1 MGYQFIVCSTIW
13 SFTMSIPLRIICTAT
28 LLLVSSTFA
37 AAPSKPR
44 EFTATGA
51 TTDTPGQYKA
61 VLSWLPSQ
69 WERESDRPTGY
80 YVYRASGA
88 TEDLSQYTRIATI
101 PAGSRD
107 PQAYN
112 YTDQPLDS
120 GTYSYYITAYNSDG
134 ESPRSTIRVV
144 TVPPNSPPSEL
155 LRFVSQPP
163 TRGQVGSEYRYQ
175 ARAAT
180 PIQGV
185 TIRYQ
190 LISGPDGMTIDE
202 TTGLVTWTPHGT
214 GSFRVVIKATIEIQG
229 RVISAMQDWKIVVGD
244 EEHDGCILVEGIVR
258 DTSGEPVSSGVVIA
272 YRAITRHNEIVWVQ
286 VGKANVGDIG
296 TFHMRLP
303 AGQYKFVTEGRNY
316 RAQWYEQSSTADS
329 ATVLTFECGVDSV
342 VELVFVVTPRET
354 EHVYT
359 VSGRVTAEESGSG
372 IAAWVKFMAVVNH
385 HEQHADD
392 DRTNGPTF
400 TAETNAEGYYEIR
413 LSNRYTY
420 IARAIPRSDAYLP
433 LYYDGT
439 SNIAAATR
447 ITLSSNREGI
457 NFALPNRPTYTGG
470 FGGQLVDSAGN
481 GVPGWAVACR
491 VLTNTNDRG
500 DRIRRYRTVETDMM
514 GNYRFDGLEPGV
526 YIVLGIP
533 RTGDLVPG
541 FCVLGEYA
549 TLRWRTATRIEVGE
563 AMLTVQYGIK
573 LRARTGVRGIVRLDG
588 WIRGRAERIKGG
600 VGDQGEVPVAGAL
613 VAVVSSEGIE
623 GYAITQDDGY
633 YAIEGLVPLTGQLI
647 VDHPE
652 YESSI
657 ITLVMKNTSK
667 QSQNATL
674 DPVQVSSVISDEH
687 SSITLSPNPASDAV
701 QIDFGTLEGKA
712 RIEVL
717 TLLGTIV
724 ASVENSGPHVTL
736 STEALTAGVYAV
748 RITTQQMGMRTIPL
762 IVVR

>member
-1 MGYQFIVCSTIW
+1 M
-13 SFTMSIPLRIICTAT
+13 
-28 LLLVSSTFA
+28 FA

-61 VLSWLPSQ
+61 VLSWLPSE
-69 WERESDRPTGY
+69 WERESDRPSGY
-80 YVYRASGA
+80 YVYRATGVN
-88 TEDLSQYTRIATI
+88 EDLSQYTRIATI

-107 PQAYN
+107 PQVYT

-134 ESPRSTIRVV
+134 VSPRSPIRVV
-144 TVPPNSPPSEL
+144 TVPPNSPPTDL

-163 TRGQVGSEYRYQ
+163 TTGRVGSEYRYQ
-175 ARAAT
+175 ARAET
-180 PIQGV
+180 SIQGV
-185 TIRYQ
+185 TVRYQ
-190 LISGPDGMTIDE
+190 LISGPDGMTINE

-214 GSFRVVIKATIEIQG
+214 GTFRVVIKATIEVQG
-229 RVISAMQDWKIVVGD
+229 RVITAMQDWKIVVAQ

-258 DTSGEPVSSGVVIA
+258 DTSGEPVSSGVVIV
-272 YRAITRHNEIVWVQ
+272 YRAITRHNEIVWVR
-286 VGKANVGDIG
+286 VMKAEVGDLG

-303 AGQYKFVTEGRNY
+303 AGQYKFVTEGRSY

-329 ATVLTFECGVDSV
+329 ATILTFECGADSV
-342 VELVFVVTPRET
+342 VVLVFVVTPRET
-354 EHVYT
+354 EHFYT

-392 DRTNGPTF
+392 DWTNGPTF

-413 LSNRYTY
+413 LSNRSTY

-439 SNIAAATR
+439 SNIAEATR

-457 NFALPNRPTYTGG
+457 NFVLPNRPTYTGG

-481 GVPGWAVACR
+481 GVRGWAIACR
-491 VLTNTNDRG
+491 VLTHTNDRG
-500 DRIRRYRTVETDMM
+500 DRIRRYRTVETDTM
-514 GNYRFDGLEPGV
+514 GTYRFDGLEPGV
-526 YIVLGIP
+526 YVVLGIP
-533 RTGDLVPG
+533 RSRDLVPG

-549 TLRWRTATRIEVGE
+549 TLRWRTATCIEVGE
-563 AMLTVQYGIK
+563 VMLPVQYGIK
-573 LRARTGVRGIVRLDG
+573 LRARTGIRGIVRLDG
-588 WIRGRAERIKGG
+588 WIRGRGERIKGG
-600 VGDQGEVPVAGAL
+600 VGEQGEVPVAGAL
-613 VAVVSSEGIE
+613 VAVVSNAGIE

-647 VDHPE
+647 VEHPD
-652 YESSI
+652 YESSTN
-657 ITLVMKNTSK
+657 TLILDNTSK

-674 DPVQVSSVISDEH
+674 DPAQVSSIISDEI

-701 QIDFGTLEGKA
+701 QIEFGTLEGKA
-712 RIEVL
+712 RIEIL

-724 ASVENSGPHVTL
+724 AFSENSGPRVTL
-736 STEALTAGVYAV
+736 STEALSAGVYAV
-748 RITTQQMGMRTIPL
+748 RITTEQSGMRTIPL
-762 IVVR
+762 VVVR